1 MAAVVGT
8 LVGLAAVAFDKG
20 VAWLQNQRMG
30 ALVHTADNYPL
41 LLTVAF
47 LCSAVLAMFGYFL
60 VRKYAPEAG
69 GSGIPE
75 IEGALEDQRPVRWWR
90 VLPVKFFGGLGTLGG
105 GMVLG
110 REGPTVQIGG
120 NIGRMVLDIF
130 RLKGEKLAIRCWQPV
145 LLRGW
150 LRPLTRRWRDFVYYR
165 RDASAVSLYVNF
177 D

>member
-1 MAAVVGT
+1 M
-8 LVGLAAVAFDKG
+8 
-20 VAWLQNQRMG
+20 QNQRMG

-130 RLKGEKLAIRCWQPV
+130 RLKVMKRAIRCWQPV
-145 LLRGW
+145 LRRGW
-150 LRPLTRRWRDFVYYR
+150 LRPLTPRWRVFCLLSKRCVR
-165 RDASAVSLYVNF
+165 SFAIR
-177 D
+177 